1 MNWYIVTRRTYTD
14 NRTRL
19 LCWQHIDAVMATSH
33 DHAGRIA
40 RKRNPWKPDQDLVT
54 QRVHC
59 DHQIEV
65 AEELNEQRTKQI
77 EQLEKLIERKVMR

>member
-1 MNWYIVTRRTYTD
+1 MNWYIITRRTYQE

-19 LCWQHIDAVMATSH
+19 LCWSHVDAVMATSH

-40 RKRNPWKPDQDLVT
+40 RKRNGWKPDQDLVT

-59 DHQIEV
+59 DYQIEV
-65 AEELNEQRTKQI
+65 AVELHEQRTKQI
-77 EQLEKLIERKVMR
+77 EQIEKLIERKVMR